1 MKKLSDYAYNVYSQ
15 FGEDGIIEKVFEI
28 LGPLSRA
35 CIEVGAWDGFY
46 YSNTANLWTKGWKG
60 ILIEADENKYLS
72 LVANVKNYNCHC
84 IKAFVGYEKHNTL
97 ENILKKEGISEDID
111 FLSIDVD
118 GDDYYI
124 FESLKELK
132 PRLITCEFN
141 PTIPFHMD
149 LISKKGNFFGCSAL
163 SLIKLAEKKDYRLI
177 AMTETNCFFVRSIE
191 FKKFKDYEVNLEKIA
206 SIKHLTYFITG
217 FDGAYIL
224 SQKPT
229 FGCSH
234 PSRQKFKGEY
244 FAFPTENKDYYKKRS
259 VFKKL
264 YSSFLHI
271 KNLLKKIAY
280 WYKNKKELK

>member
-15 FGEDGIIEKVFEI
+15 FGEDGMIEKVFEI
-28 LGPLSRA
+28 LGPLSRV

-46 YSNTANLWTKGWKG
+46 NSNTANLWTNGWKG
-60 ILIEADENKYLS
+60 ILIEADESKYIS
-72 LVANVKNYNCHC
+72 LVKNVKKFNCHC
-84 IKAFVGYEKHNTL
+84 IKAFVSYEKHNTL
-97 ENILKKEGISEDID
+97 ERILKQEGISEDID

-177 AMTETNCFFVRSIE
+177 AMTDTNCFFVRSID
-191 FKKFKDYEVNLEKIA
+191 FKNFENYQVDLKSIA
-206 SIKHLTYFITG
+206 PKKHLTYFITG
-217 FDGAYIL
+217 YDGSYIL
-224 SQKPT
+224 SKKPT
-229 FGCSH
+229 YGCTR
-234 PSRQKFKGEY
+234 PSTQKFKGKY
-244 FAFPTENKDYYKKRS
+244 YALSIENKGDYNNQIF
-259 VFKKL
+259 FKKL
-264 YSSFLHI
+264 
-271 KNLLKKIAY
+271 LKKPFC
-280 WYKNKKELK
+280 WYKNRKDPK